1 MSIQLPTVD
10 LTGAIVGQKFTVDFT
25 AFVKFDPQGILRGG
39 LGTLNTPNSSGVS
52 PNAHLEV
59 FNESGCGL
67 DATMKASGITFY
79 IPAGKWGTANIA
91 PNDSTCELRV
101 RYILPNPPVS
111 LLTPVYYSPGEE
123 IPSGYTLG
131 NSPIGIGGTVQTSS
145 VQTLS
150 NEGGTSGLVIDIG
163 DATFPQLLTIFQDG
177 HALWSVDQTGTKH
190 QAIKINA
197 SGTPLQLGQAA
208 DVTEILGIL
217 QPDGNINAPTSTD
230 MTLNVPTAGNV
241 MHFQKAS
248 VDALSINS
256 SASVVVANLLNTP
269 EVSGN
274 NAQDLIINY
283 STGQQLQFTIGGS
296 AIGRFNTAGS
306 LVEDIA
312 FISNLYAAAGGAD
325 MVINGG
331 AGFFQT
337 LSVAGVACIKNN
349 SNGCNI
355 VNFVNNGS
363 LSAITTFSG
372 TGNGTVATGVTS
384 PTAIAFDPCTV
395 SGSSQTI
402 GGTNASSSVVTTGA
416 GLAWRGTAWKA

>member
-39 LGTLNTPNSSGVS
+39 LGTLNTPNNSSGVS

-91 PNDSTCELRV
+91 PNDSTCELKV

-177 HALWSVDQTGTKH
+177 HALWSVDQSGTKH

-208 DVTEILGIL
+208 DITEILGIL
-217 QPDGNINAPTSTD
+217 QPDGNINAPAATD
-230 MTLNVPTAGNV
+230 IILNVPTARKVSMQVNAVEQAKVDSTGLTLAAANKFFGNELDSLAATDLLLLAPV
-241 MHFQKAS
+241 GQQVSFNTGGSIHTRIDSTGAIQNN
-248 VDALSINS
+248 VSINTNLFSFFDNTTNVTLNGPSGHNVQINVNSVTQINVNS
-256 SASVVVANLLNTP
+256 SGMNANL
-269 EVSGN
+269 
-274 NAQDLIINY
+274 NA
-283 STGQQLQFTIGGS
+283 GGS
-296 AIGRFNTAGS
+296 IAG
-306 LVEDIA
+306 
-312 FISNLYAAAGGAD
+312 
-325 MVINGG
+325 M
-331 AGFFQT
+331 
-337 LSVAGVACIKNN
+337 
-349 SNGCNI
+349 
-355 VNFVNNGS
+355 
-363 LSAITTFSG
+363 TTFSG
-372 TGNGTVATGVTS
+372 TGNGTVATGITS
-384 PTAIAFDPCTV
+384 PSCIAFDPCTT

-402 GGTNASSSVVTTGA
+402 GGTVASSSVVTTGA
-416 GLAWRGTAWKA
+416 ALAWRGLATK

>member
-25 AFVKFDPQGILRGG
+25 AFVKFNPQGILRGG
-39 LGTLNTPNSSGVS
+39 LGALNMPNSSGIS

-79 IPAGKWGTANIA
+79 VPAGKWGTANIA
-91 PNDSTCELRV
+91 PNDSTCELKV

-111 LLTPVYYSPGEE
+111 LLTPVYYEPGEE

-150 NEGGTSGLVIDIG
+150 NEGGTSSLVIDIG

-208 DVTEILGIL
+208 DITEILGIL
-217 QPDGNINAPTSTD
+217 QPDGNINAPAATD
-230 MTLNVPTAGNV
+230 IVLNVPTSRKVSMQVNAV
-241 MHFQKAS
+241 EQAK
-248 VDALSINS
+248 VD
-256 SASVVVANLLNTP
+256 
-269 EVSGN
+269 
-274 NAQDLIINY
+274 
-283 STGQQLQFTIGGS
+283 STGITLPAANKFFGNEIDSLAATDFVVNVPSGQSVRLRVNGVDKLIMNSTGDVICESISLTGS
-296 AIGRFNTAGS
+296 PS
-306 LVEDIA
+306 VSVLV
-312 FISNLYAAAGGAD
+312 
-325 MVINGG
+325 
-331 AGFFQT
+331 
-337 LSVAGVACIKNN
+337 
-349 SNGCNI
+349 
-355 VNFVNNGS
+355 GS
-363 LSAITTFSG
+363 LSRASGFSG
-372 TGNGTVATGVTS
+372 TGNGTVNTNLGTT
-384 PTAIAFDPCTV
+384 PFRLFPNPCTA

-402 GGTNASSSVVTTGA
+402 GMTNAQSTVVTTGA
-416 GLAWRGTAWKA
+416 GLAWHGFAWL